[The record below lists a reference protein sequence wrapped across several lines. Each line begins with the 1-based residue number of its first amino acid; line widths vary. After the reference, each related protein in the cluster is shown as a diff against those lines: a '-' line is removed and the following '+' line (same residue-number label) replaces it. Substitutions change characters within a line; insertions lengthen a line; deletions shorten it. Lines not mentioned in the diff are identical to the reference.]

1 MAIWYNVNDLLTP
14 YFLQGSSEQVMIAIF
29 PSKNSSYYVENLAN
43 NLLLAAIFALYRHTA
58 SLLHALPYYRPSLDI
73 SEIFE
78 QQSQQPD
85 LYRTS
90 IMNQHV

>member
-14 YFLQGSSEQVMIAIF
+14 YFLQGSSEQVMIAIL

-43 NLLLAAIFALYRHTA
+43 NLLLAAIFALYRHT

-78 QQSQQPD
+78 QQYHQPD
-85 LYRTS
+85 LFRAS